1 MPMAKGI
8 MGAAWHQGIGHVWGF
23 FQGVGKKFLDDNG
36 FFLTSALAFNLLLY
50 FVPLSLLMVSLLGY
64 TVVDSERAMNE
75 VQAVLRAFLP
85 QSQQALAQNLTAV
98 VTGRGLLG
106 VVGIVSFVVFSS
118 FLFSS
123 VRIVLNQVF
132 RAQQTRTFI
141 RGIGIDL
148 LITLLVAVL
157 LLVVVLNTSFVTIV
171 WTFAERYPSL
181 TPVFIPALT
190 VLDRVLGFVAT
201 VTLFYVL
208 YRVAPAITLSS
219 EALLVG
225 ALSSTLLFQL
235 ARWGFAW
242 YVSMAQASLV
252 LYGTLGG
259 LMFFFMWLYYASL
272 VFILGAEVAWF
283 WAMRS
288 EVREENSLA

>member
-1 MPMAKGI
+1 MIPSWRQWVGKT
-8 MGAAWHQGIGHVWGF
+8 WGF
-23 FQGVGKKFLDDNG
+23 PRSVVEKFIADNG
-36 FFLTSALAFNLLLY
+36 FFFTSALAFNLLLY
-50 FVPLSLLMVSLLGY
+50 FVPLSLLMISLLGY

-75 VQAVLRAFLP
+75 VQSVLRAFLP
-85 QSQQALAQNLTAV
+85 QSQQALAENLTAV

-141 RGIGIDL
+141 RGVGVDL
-148 LITLLVAVL
+148 LITLLVAL
-157 LLVVVLNTSFVTIV
+157 LLLIVVINTSFVTIA

-208 YRVAPAITLSS
+208 YRVAPAITLPS

-242 YVSMAQASLV
+242 YVSVAQASLV
-252 LYGTLGG
+252 LYGTLSG
-259 LMFFFMWLYYASL
+259 LMFFFIWLYYASL

-283 WAMRS
+283 WARRS
-288 EVREENSLA
+288 EMRKENFPI